1 MNNAYDNNEIPLN
14 VICADGKDEYL
25 VECTNLPDV
34 KYVDSVAWVFRCKGE
49 NMTSILAESGI
60 IEVEKD
66 SQKIPFEEL
75 PDEFQD
81 FVLKYY
87 ANTYGYPGEEGL
99 S

>member
-14 VICADGKDEYL
+14 VFCAEKEDEFL
-25 VECTNLPDV
+25 VEFTNLPDV
-34 KYVDSVAWVFRCKGE
+34 KYFDGVAWVFRCKGE
-49 NMTSILAESGI
+49 DMTSILAESGV

-66 SQKIPFEEL
+66 SQKIQFEEL

-87 ANTYGYPGEEGL
+87 ADTYGYPGEEGL
-99 S
+99 G